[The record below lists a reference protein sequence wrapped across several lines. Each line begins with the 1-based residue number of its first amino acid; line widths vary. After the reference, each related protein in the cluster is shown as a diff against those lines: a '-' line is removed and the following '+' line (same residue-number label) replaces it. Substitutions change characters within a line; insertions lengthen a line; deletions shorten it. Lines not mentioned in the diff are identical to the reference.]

1 MKEQPGVWSLIR
13 YLSEPCFRPDDDLS
27 EESAAMEKEGGRTRS
42 CQLWIRWEA
51 EAMNTE

>member
-27 EESAAMEKEGGRTRS
+27 EESVAMEKEGTGLAAVN
-42 CQLWIRWEA
+42 CG
-51 EAMNTE
+51 